1 MTIGDRLSVGETLA
15 HQFGFLAHLFNRI
28 EVGLS
33 AARVRFKER
42 SGDRSSF
49 CPGRYGALEAGPILV
64 VSARIRTQC
73 AGHRRTL
80 VRSAAKTRTIVL
92 LLVLTQINAKFFG
105 WDLLN

>member
-1 MTIGDRLSVGETLA
+1 MTIGERLSVGETLA

-49 CPGRYGALEAGPILV
+49 CPGRSWRSRSRANSCSLGANKDAVRWPPSNTGPLYGSNKNDCALAGLDTDQHEIL
-64 VSARIRTQC
+64 RI
-73 AGHRRTL
+73 G
-80 VRSAAKTRTIVL
+80 
-92 LLVLTQINAKFFG
+92 LT
-105 WDLLN
+105 

>member
-1 MTIGDRLSVGETLA
+1 MMIGERLSVGETLA

-49 CPGRYGALEAGPILV
+49 CPGRSWRSRSRANSCSLGANKDAVRWPSSNTGPLYGSNKNDCALAGLDTDQHEIL
-64 VSARIRTQC
+64 RI
-73 AGHRRTL
+73 G
-80 VRSAAKTRTIVL
+80 
-92 LLVLTQINAKFFG
+92 LT
-105 WDLLN
+105 